1 MNVTC
6 QKLFWTLK
14 WCRSSILLKNTWINI
29 TTLLQYASELY
40 IHELRERDN
49 WSYQYTFINEIAQY
63 QNFPE
68 TLVLLSNNCYSLNSS
83 SINVTQ
89 ETMQIAVMKWEDAG
103 RHNCS
108 LHHIWRAI
116 SVVILTNVK
125 VLTDAARG
133 ETI

>member
-1 MNVTC
+1 MNVIC
-6 QKLFWTLK
+6 QKLFRTLK
-14 WCRSSILLKNTWINI
+14 WYRSSILLKNTWINI

-40 IHELRERDN
+40 IHGSRERDN

-63 QNFPE
+63 QDFPE
-68 TLVLLSNNCYSLNSS
+68 TLVLLSNNCYSMNSS

-89 ETMQIAVMKWEDAG
+89 ESMQIVVVKREDAG
-103 RHNCS
+103 RRNCS

-116 SVVILTNVK
+116 SVVILSNIE
-125 VLTDAARG
+125 VLTDTARG